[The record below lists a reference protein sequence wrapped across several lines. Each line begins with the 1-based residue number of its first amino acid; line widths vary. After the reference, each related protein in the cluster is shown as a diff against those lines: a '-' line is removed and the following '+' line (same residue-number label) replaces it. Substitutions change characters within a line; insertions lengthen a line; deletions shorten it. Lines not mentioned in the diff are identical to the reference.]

1 MVNFD
6 GYVNSVSEGSIR
18 EHGLD
23 SAMAMKVAADLDAG
37 DITLQDMKDIVV
49 LYQVNYGV
57 DLSNC

>member
-37 DITLQDMKDIVV
+37 NITLEDMKDITI

-57 DLSNC
+57 DLSSC